1 MLPEAELSSNLP
13 SPVLANPPEVG
24 AKTPPKVA
32 LDVRVLAEP
41 ITCTKNVRAFVPLSR
56 ALIEP
61 TPRPVPLT
69 PIVLLDLARMPPLS
83 RRRSRKLLMTRPPV
97 PSNVSELMTFVE
109 RTVAA
114 APELMPA
121 LTTRVLVLAVT
132 AALAA
137 GALVSASASGLTPWV
152 ASRVRNWVVL
162 VVPTLPTST
171 SATAQ
176 GMMRIV
182 FPLVVD
188 DPMNVLQ
195 PLGAVVVPRNRFVF
209 VAPEACPKASP
220 RMNSVALFPE
230 RRVAEPTVVM
240 RRFAPVLS
248 NEMTL
253 WPVVTAM
260 KPSLLTK
267 ASLTGVV
274 ALPMSSRCPPKRS
287 TRRVPR
293 RTLLA
298 VVVLSRVSRVPGSRV
313 SAAALPFRVI
323 VPASPSVPA
332 PLTMTRPRLMVVAS
346 KVLAAVSV
354 RVFVPTLVRVWFPLT
369 TPLRVMSP
377 EVTPERALTRLPPM
391 LVPALSEIVP
401 DQVAAVPE
409 ELMRAP
415 SEVTVPLPVIV
426 PEPPKPA
433 PAIVRGSMPIVR
445 PFKSSTAPVAT
456 LVTCQGLAEAAPRA
470 PTWPSLTMPALMVI
484 GPCNVVSLFVL
495 RNRVLVPVFVS
506 VEEAAEVMTPKVR
519 SP

>member
-1 MLPEAELSSNLP
+1 MSSNLP

-83 RRRSRKLLMTRPPV
+83 RRRSRKLLMTRPP
-97 PSNVSELMTFVE
+97 PDSKVSELMTFVV

-132 AALAA
+132 TALAA
-137 GALVSASASGLTPWV
+137 GALVSARARGLTP
-152 ASRVRNWVVL
+152 SLPIVRNWVVL

-176 GMMRIV
+176 GMTRKV
-182 FPLVVD
+182 VPLVAI
-188 DPMNVLQ
+188 DPIIMLH
-195 PLGAVVVPRNRFVF
+195 PAGATPVPRNRFVF

-230 RRVAEPTVVM
+230 RRVALPAVVM

-313 SAAALPFRVI
+313 SAAALPYRVI

-346 KVLAAVSV
+346 KVLAAVRV

>member
-1 MLPEAELSSNLP
+1 M
-13 SPVLANPPEVG
+13 
-24 AKTPPKVA
+24 
-32 LDVRVLAEP
+32 
-41 ITCTKNVRAFVPLSR
+41 
-56 ALIEP
+56 
-61 TPRPVPLT
+61 
-69 PIVLLDLARMPPLS
+69 
-83 RRRSRKLLMTRPPV
+83 
-97 PSNVSELMTFVE
+97 
-109 RTVAA
+109 
-114 APELMPA
+114 
-121 LTTRVLVLAVT
+121 
-132 AALAA
+132 
-137 GALVSASASGLTPWV
+137 
-152 ASRVRNWVVL
+152 L

-176 GMMRIV
+176 GMTRKV
-182 FPLVVD
+182 VPLVAI
-188 DPMNVLQ
+188 DPIIMLH
-195 PLGAVVVPRNRFVF
+195 PAGATPVPRNRFVF

-230 RRVAEPTVVM
+230 RRVALPAVVM

>member
-61 TPRPVPLT
+61 TPRPVPATLM
-69 PIVLLDLARMPPLS
+69 VLLDLARMPPLS

-132 AALAA
+132 TALAA
-137 GALVSASASGLTPWV
+137 GALVSARARGLTP
-152 ASRVRNWVVL
+152 SLPIVRNWVVL

-176 GMMRIV
+176 GMTRKV
-182 FPLVVD
+182 VPLVAI
-188 DPMNVLQ
+188 DPIIMLH
-195 PLGAVVVPRNRFVF
+195 PAGATPVPRNRFVF

-230 RRVAEPTVVM
+230 RRVAEPAVVM

-267 ASLTGVV
+267 ASLTAVPE
-274 ALPMSSRCPPKRS
+274 LPISSRCPPKRS

-313 SAAALPFRVI
+313 SAAALPYRVI

-346 KVLAAVSV
+346 KVLTAVSV

>member
-61 TPRPVPLT
+61 TPRPVPATLM
-69 PIVLLDLARMPPLS
+69 VLLDLARMPPLS
-83 RRRSRKLLMTRPPV
+83 RRRSRKLLMTRPP
-97 PSNVSELMTFVE
+97 PDSKVSELMTFVV

-132 AALAA
+132 TALAA
-137 GALVSASASGLTPWV
+137 GALVSARARGLTP
-152 ASRVRNWVVL
+152 SLPIVRNWVVL

-176 GMMRIV
+176 GMTRKV
-182 FPLVVD
+182 VPLVAI
-188 DPMNVLQ
+188 DPIIMLH
-195 PLGAVVVPRNRFVF
+195 PAGATPVPRNRFVF

-230 RRVAEPTVVM
+230 RRVALPAVVM

-313 SAAALPFRVI
+313 SAAALPYRVI

-346 KVLAAVSV
+346 KVLAAVRV

>member
-1 MLPEAELSSNLP
+1 MLPEAELSSNFP

-97 PSNVSELMTFVE
+97 PSNVSELMTLVE

-132 AALAA
+132 TALAA
-137 GALVSASASGLTPWV
+137 GALVSARARGLTP
-152 ASRVRNWVVL
+152 SLPIVRNWVVL

-176 GMMRIV
+176 GMTRKV
-182 FPLVVD
+182 VPLVAI
-188 DPMNVLQ
+188 DPIIMLH
-195 PLGAVVVPRNRFVF
+195 PAGATPVPRNRFVF

-230 RRVAEPTVVM
+230 IRVALPAVVM

-260 KPSLLTK
+260 KPASMTK
-267 ASLTGVV
+267 ASLTAVPE
-274 ALPMSSRCPPKRS
+274 LPMSSRCPPKRS

-346 KVLAAVSV
+346 KVLTAVSV

-391 LVPALSEIVP
+391 LVPAPSEIVP

-484 GPCNVVSLFVL
+484 GPCNVVALFVL

>member
-1 MLPEAELSSNLP
+1 MSSNLP

-83 RRRSRKLLMTRPPV
+83 RRRSRKLLMTRPPL

-132 AALAA
+132 TALAA
-137 GALVSASASGLTPWV
+137 GALVSARARGLTP
-152 ASRVRNWVVL
+152 SLPIVRNWVVL

-176 GMMRIV
+176 GMTRKV
-182 FPLVVD
+182 VPLVAI
-188 DPMNVLQ
+188 DPIIMLH
-195 PLGAVVVPRNRFVF
+195 PAGATPVPRNRFVF

-230 RRVAEPTVVM
+230 RRVALPAVVM

-313 SAAALPFRVI
+313 SAAALPYRVI

-346 KVLAAVSV
+346 KVLAAVRV

>member
-13 SPVLANPPEVG
+13 SPVLVNPRLVG

-83 RRRSRKLLMTRPPV
+83 RRRSRKLLMTRPP
-97 PSNVSELMTFVE
+97 PDSKVSELMTLVE

-132 AALAA
+132 TALAA
-137 GALVSASASGLTPWV
+137 GALVSARARGLTP
-152 ASRVRNWVVL
+152 SLPIVRNWVVL

-176 GMMRIV
+176 GMTRKV
-182 FPLVVD
+182 VPLVAI
-188 DPMNVLQ
+188 DPIIMLH
-195 PLGAVVVPRNRFVF
+195 PAGATPVPRNRFVF

-354 RVFVPTLVRVWFPLT
+354 RVFVPTLVRVWLPLT

-391 LVPALSEIVP
+391 LVPPA
-401 DQVAAVPE
+401 
-409 ELMRAP
+409 R
-415 SEVTVPLPVIV
+415 VT
-426 PEPPKPA
+426 A
-433 PAIVRGSMPIVR
+433 PA
-445 PFKSSTAPVAT
+445 
-456 LVTCQGLAEAAPRA
+456 
-470 PTWPSLTMPALMVI
+470 
-484 GPCNVVSLFVL
+484 
-495 RNRVLVPVFVS
+495 
-506 VEEAAEVMTPKVR
+506 
-519 SP
+519 